1 MGGLYSWR
9 GDARDQF
16 CAICLFPRVGAS
28 KAAAAGR
35 RRRWVHPTPGRKKD
49 SMGQTKRVRGA
60 EGATPNCKRQQQ
72 QDVHRDSRNNL
83 HEAEGDRKR
92 DRQ

>member
-1 MGGLYSWR
+1 MSAPAR
-9 GDARDQF
+9 G
-16 CAICLFPRVGAS
+16 S
-28 KAAAAGR
+28 KRSGS
-35 RRRWVHPTPGRKKD
+35 GRKAMALGAPHARKKED
-49 SMGQTKRVRGA
+49 SMGQTKRGRGA

-92 DRQ
+92 DGQ